1 MASAEVKENSKTPNI
16 NFFGFQKQIT
26 KIAKDIQNHQKKHS
40 LHKFVSS
47 KSDNPH
53 VDGRILQSLAPENK
67 EVAKLIKNLDKDP
80 GNPLARMRLV
90 NIVMA
95 DHKHIHLDDMLK
107 LMLQSSIPIYLG
119 DISPNFLQLVVFTYR
134 VYLERLTNTHKH
146 QMMSIRS
153 DSLKNVNMSGI
164 DMSDHE
170 FDDEDSHVKDVESAK
185 TEIQV
190 AESLIDDCETIL
202 FNIKSRMK
210 SSLSSEEINE
220 LITGTKSTSSFF
232 GFSQEKVSSTKQN
245 MIISKAVNAID
256 MLKQIPLLQ
265 AAGLELA
272 KKLGKVDNKLT
283 YPLVM
288 EGRIQ
293 MQALK
298 YQQMRVENG
307 DRTAR
312 QNLAPVFNR
321 AVVAYRKAL
330 KLVPKSSPKKADLAV
345 LTEFG
350 NLTHYGFVHRD
361 LMKFTEDG
369 IRSLVVLGKESLD
382 TAVTIDDSFEPLQKR
397 LEVSLLQIDETGE
410 QVI

>member
-1 MASAEVKENSKTPNI
+1 MASAEIKENSKTPNI

-53 VDGRILQSLAPENK
+53 VDGSILKSLAPENK

-80 GNPLARMRLV
+80 GNSLERMRLV
-90 NIVMA
+90 NIMMA
-95 DHKHIHLDDMLK
+95 NHKHIHLDDMLK

-119 DISPNFLQLVVFTYR
+119 DISPNFLQLVVLTYR

-170 FDDEDSHVKDVESAK
+170 FDDDNPHVSDVESAK

-220 LITGTKSTSSFF
+220 LITGTKTTSSFF

-245 MIISKAVNAID
+245 LIISKAVNAID

-265 AAGLELA
+265 AAGIELA

-288 EGRIQ
+288 EGSIQ

-330 KLVPKSSPKKADLAV
+330 KLVPKSAPKKADLAV

-397 LEVSLLQIDETGE
+397 LEVSLLQLNETGE

>member
-1 MASAEVKENSKTPNI
+1 MASADVKENSKTPNI

-53 VDGRILQSLAPENK
+53 VDGSILQSLAPENK

-119 DISPNFLQLVVFTYR
+119 DIGPTFLQLVIFTYR
-134 VYLERLTNTHKH
+134 AYLERLANTHKH
-146 QMMSIRS
+146 KMMAIRS
-153 DSLKNVNMSGI
+153 DQLKHVNMSGI
-164 DMSDHE
+164 DMSDHDY
-170 FDDEDSHVKDVESAK
+170 DDEDSHVSDIVSAK

-190 AESLIDDCETIL
+190 AESLINECETIL
-202 FNIKSRMK
+202 LNIKSRK
-210 SSLSSEEINE
+210 TYSLSSEEIDE
-220 LITGTKSTSSFF
+220 LITGTQSTSSFF
-232 GFSQEKVSSTKQN
+232 GFSQEKISSTKQN
-245 MIISKAVNAID
+245 MIISKAIKAID
-256 MLKQIPLLQ
+256 TLKQIPLLQ
-265 AAGLELA
+265 GAGLELA
-272 KKLGKVDNKLT
+272 KQLGRVDNKLT

-298 YQQMRVENG
+298 FIQMRVENG

-312 QNLAPVFNR
+312 ENMAHVFNR

-330 KLVPKSSPKKADLAV
+330 KLISKSSPKKADLPV

-350 NLTHYGFVHRD
+350 SLTHYGFMHRD
-361 LMKFTEDG
+361 LMRFTEDG
-369 IRSLVVLGKESLD
+369 IRALVLLGKESLD
-382 TAVTIDDSFEPLQKR
+382 AAVTIDDSFEPLQKR
-397 LEVSLLQIDETGE
+397 LEVSLLQLNETEE
-410 QVI
+410 QVF

>member
-1 MASAEVKENSKTPNI
+1 
-16 NFFGFQKQIT
+16 
-26 KIAKDIQNHQKKHS
+26 
-40 LHKFVSS
+40 
-47 KSDNPH
+47 
-53 VDGRILQSLAPENK
+53 
-67 EVAKLIKNLDKDP
+67 
-80 GNPLARMRLV
+80 
-90 NIVMA
+90 
-95 DHKHIHLDDMLK
+95 
-107 LMLQSSIPIYLG
+107 
-119 DISPNFLQLVVFTYR
+119 
-134 VYLERLTNTHKH
+134 
-146 QMMSIRS
+146 
-153 DSLKNVNMSGI
+153 
-164 DMSDHE
+164 
-170 FDDEDSHVKDVESAK
+170 
-185 TEIQV
+185 
-190 AESLIDDCETIL
+190 
-202 FNIKSRMK
+202 MK

-220 LITGTKSTSSFF
+220 LISGTKTTSSFF

-245 MIISKAVNAID
+245 LIISKAVNAID
-256 MLKQIPLLQ
+256 MLKHIPLLQ
-265 AAGLELA
+265 AAGIELA

-307 DRTAR
+307 DRAAR

>member
-1 MASAEVKENSKTPNI
+1 MASADVKENSKTPNI

-53 VDGRILQSLAPENK
+53 VDGSILQSLAPENK

-119 DISPNFLQLVVFTYR
+119 DIGPTFLQLVIFTYR
-134 VYLERLTNTHKH
+134 AYLERLTNTHKH

-153 DSLKNVNMSGI
+153 DSLKNVNMTGI

-220 LITGTKSTSSFF
+220 LITGTKST
-232 GFSQEKVSSTKQN
+232 
-245 MIISKAVNAID
+245 
-256 MLKQIPLLQ
+256 L
-265 AAGLELA
+265 
-272 KKLGKVDNKLT
+272 
-283 YPLVM
+283 
-288 EGRIQ
+288 
-293 MQALK
+293 
-298 YQQMRVENG
+298 
-307 DRTAR
+307 
-312 QNLAPVFNR
+312 
-321 AVVAYRKAL
+321 
-330 KLVPKSSPKKADLAV
+330 
-345 LTEFG
+345 
-350 NLTHYGFVHRD
+350 
-361 LMKFTEDG
+361 
-369 IRSLVVLGKESLD
+369 SL
-382 TAVTIDDSFEPLQKR
+382 IH
-397 LEVSLLQIDETGE
+397 I
-410 QVI
+410 

>member
-1 MASAEVKENSKTPNI
+1 MATAELKENSKTPNI
-16 NFFGFQKQIT
+16 NFIGIQKQIT
-26 KIAKDIQNHQKKHS
+26 SIIKDIQNHQKKHR

-47 KSDNPH
+47 KSENPH
-53 VDGRILQSLAPENK
+53 VDGRILQALAPENK
-67 EVAKLIKNLDKDP
+67 EVVKLIKNLDKDP
-80 GNPLARMRLV
+80 GNPLARLRLV

-95 DHKHIHLDDMLK
+95 DHKNIHLDDLLK
-107 LMLQSSIPIYLG
+107 LMLQASIPIYLG
-119 DISPNFLQLVVFTYR
+119 DISPTFLQLVIFTYR
-134 VYLERLTNTHKH
+134 AYLERLANTHKH
-146 QMMSIRS
+146 KMMAIRS
-153 DSLKNVNMSGI
+153 DQLKHVNMSGI
-164 DMSDHE
+164 DMSDHDY
-170 FDDEDSHVKDVESAK
+170 DDDDSHVSDIESAK

-190 AESLIDDCETIL
+190 AESLINECETIL
-202 FNIKSRMK
+202 FNIKSRMT

-220 LITGTKSTSSFF
+220 LITGTQSTSSFF

-245 MIISKAVNAID
+245 MIISKAVKAID
-256 MLKQIPLLQ
+256 MVKQIPLLQ

-272 KKLGKVDNKLT
+272 KKLGRVDNKLT

-298 YQQMRVENG
+298 FQQMRVENG

-312 QNLAPVFNR
+312 ENMAPVFNR

-330 KLVPKSSPKKADLAV
+330 KLISKSSPRKADLPV

-350 NLTHYGFVHRD
+350 NLTHYAFVHRD
-361 LMKFTEDG
+361 LMRFTEDG
-369 IRSLVVLGKESLD
+369 IRSLVLLGKESLD

-397 LEVSLLQIDETGE
+397 LEVSLLQIDETEE
-410 QVI
+410 QVF

>member
-1 MASAEVKENSKTPNI
+1 
-16 NFFGFQKQIT
+16 
-26 KIAKDIQNHQKKHS
+26 
-40 LHKFVSS
+40 
-47 KSDNPH
+47 
-53 VDGRILQSLAPENK
+53 
-67 EVAKLIKNLDKDP
+67 
-80 GNPLARMRLV
+80 
-90 NIVMA
+90 
-95 DHKHIHLDDMLK
+95 
-107 LMLQSSIPIYLG
+107 
-119 DISPNFLQLVVFTYR
+119 
-134 VYLERLTNTHKH
+134 
-146 QMMSIRS
+146 
-153 DSLKNVNMSGI
+153 MSGI

-170 FDDEDSHVKDVESAK
+170 YDDDNPHVSDVESAK

-220 LITGTKSTSSFF
+220 LITGTKTTSSFF

-265 AAGLELA
+265 AAGIELA

-312 QNLAPVFNR
+312 ENLAPVFNR

-369 IRSLVVLGKESLD
+369 IRSFVVLGKESLD

-397 LEVSLLQIDETGE
+397 LEVSLLQLDETGE

>member
-53 VDGRILQSLAPENK
+53 VDGSILQSLAPENK

-119 DISPNFLQLVVFTYR
+119 DIGPTFLQLVIFTYR
-134 VYLERLTNTHKH
+134 AYLERLTNTHKH

-153 DSLKNVNMSGI
+153 ASLKNVNMTGI

-220 LITGTKSTSSFF
+220 LISGTKTTSSFF

-245 MIISKAVNAID
+245 LIISKAVNAID

-265 AAGLELA
+265 AAGIELA

-293 MQALK
+293 M
-298 YQQMRVENG
+298 
-307 DRTAR
+307 
-312 QNLAPVFNR
+312 
-321 AVVAYRKAL
+321 
-330 KLVPKSSPKKADLAV
+330 
-345 LTEFG
+345 
-350 NLTHYGFVHRD
+350 
-361 LMKFTEDG
+361 
-369 IRSLVVLGKESLD
+369 
-382 TAVTIDDSFEPLQKR
+382 
-397 LEVSLLQIDETGE
+397 
-410 QVI
+410 

>member
-1 MASAEVKENSKTPNI
+1 MASAEIKENSKTPNI

-53 VDGRILQSLAPENK
+53 VDGRILQALAPENK
-67 EVAKLIKNLDKDP
+67 EVVKLIKNLDKDP

-95 DHKHIHLDDMLK
+95 DYKHIHLDDMLK

-119 DISPNFLQLVVFTYR
+119 DIGPTFLQLVTFTYR
-134 VYLERLTNTHKH
+134 AYLERLTNTHKH

-153 DSLKNVNMSGI
+153 VSLKNVNMTGI

-190 AESLIDDCETIL
+190 AESLIDECETIL

-220 LITGTKSTSSFF
+220 LITGTKSTTSFF

>member
-1 MASAEVKENSKTPNI
+1 MATEELKENSKTPNI
-16 NFFGFQKQIT
+16 NFIGIQKQIT
-26 KIAKDIQNHQKKHS
+26 SIIKDIQNHQKKHR

-47 KSDNPH
+47 KSENPH
-53 VDGRILQSLAPENK
+53 VDGRILQALAPENK
-67 EVAKLIKNLDKDP
+67 EVVKLIKNLDKDP
-80 GNPLARMRLV
+80 GNPLARLRLV

-95 DHKHIHLDDMLK
+95 DHKNIHLDDLQK
-107 LMLQSSIPIYLG
+107 LMLQASIPVYLG
-119 DISPNFLQLVVFTYR
+119 DISPTFLQLVIFTYR
-134 VYLERLTNTHKH
+134 AYLERLANTHKH
-146 QMMSIRS
+146 KMMAIRS
-153 DSLKNVNMSGI
+153 DQLKHVNMSGI
-164 DMSDHE
+164 DMSDHDY
-170 FDDEDSHVKDVESAK
+170 DDEDSHVSDIESAK
-185 TEIQV
+185 TEIQI
-190 AESLIDDCETIL
+190 AESLINECETIL
-202 FNIKSRMK
+202 FNIKSRMTT
-210 SSLSSEEINE
+210 SLSSEEIQE
-220 LITGTKSTSSFF
+220 LITGTQSTSSFF

-245 MIISKAVNAID
+245 MSISKAGKAID

-272 KKLGKVDNKLT
+272 KKLARVDNKLT

-298 YQQMRVENG
+298 FQQMRVENG

-312 QNLAPVFNR
+312 ENMAPVFNR

-330 KLVPKSSPKKADLAV
+330 KLISKSSPRKADLPV

-350 NLTHYGFVHRD
+350 NLTHYAFVHRD
-361 LMKFTEDG
+361 LMRFTEDG

-397 LEVSLLQIDETGE
+397 LEVSLLQIDETEE
-410 QVI
+410 QVF

>member
-1 MASAEVKENSKTPNI
+1 MATAELKENSKTPNI
-16 NFFGFQKQIT
+16 NFIGIQKQIT
-26 KIAKDIQNHQKKHS
+26 GIIKDIQNHQKKHR

-47 KSDNPH
+47 KSENPH
-53 VDGRILQSLAPENK
+53 VDGRILQALAPENK
-67 EVAKLIKNLDKDP
+67 EVVKLIKNLDKDP
-80 GNPLARMRLV
+80 GNPLARLRLV

-95 DHKHIHLDDMLK
+95 DHKNIHLDDLLK
-107 LMLQSSIPIYLG
+107 LMLQASIPIYLG
-119 DISPNFLQLVVFTYR
+119 DISPTFLQLVVFSYR
-134 VYLERLTNTHKH
+134 AYLERLTNTHKH
-146 QMMSIRS
+146 KMMAIRS
-153 DSLKNVNMSGI
+153 DQLKHVNMSGI
-164 DMSDHE
+164 DMSDHDY
-170 FDDEDSHVKDVESAK
+170 DDDDSHVSDIESAK

-190 AESLIDDCETIL
+190 AESLINECETIL

-220 LITGTKSTSSFF
+220 LITGTKTTSSFF

-245 MIISKAVNAID
+245 MIISKAVKAID
-256 MLKQIPLLQ
+256 MVKQIPLLQ

-272 KKLGKVDNKLT
+272 KKLGRVDNKLT

-298 YQQMRVENG
+298 FQQMRVENG

-312 QNLAPVFNR
+312 ENMAPVFNR

-330 KLVPKSSPKKADLAV
+330 KLISKSSPRKADLPV

-350 NLTHYGFVHRD
+350 NLTHYAFVHRD
-361 LMKFTEDG
+361 LMRFTEDG
-369 IRSLVVLGKESLD
+369 IRSLVLLGKESLD
-382 TAVTIDDSFEPLQKR
+382 KAVTIDDSFEPLQKR
-397 LEVSLLQIDETGE
+397 LEVSLLQIDETEE
-410 QVI
+410 QVF

>member
-1 MASAEVKENSKTPNI
+1 MASAEIKENSKTPNI

-26 KIAKDIQNHQKKHS
+26 KIAKDIQNHQKKHR
-40 LHKFVSS
+40 FVSS
-47 KSDNPH
+47 KSNNSH
-53 VDGRILQSLAPENK
+53 VDGRILQALAPENK
-67 EVAKLIKNLDKDP
+67 EVVKLIKNLDKDP
-80 GNPLARMRLV
+80 GNSLERMRLV
-90 NIVMA
+90 NIMMA
-95 DHKHIHLDDMLK
+95 NHKHIHLDDMLK

-134 VYLERLTNTHKH
+134 AYLERLTNTHKH

-170 FDDEDSHVKDVESAK
+170 YDDDNPHVSDVESAK

-220 LITGTKSTSSFF
+220 LITGTKTTSSFF

-256 MLKQIPLLQ
+256 MIKQIPLLQ
-265 AAGLELA
+265 AAGIELA
-272 KKLGKVDNKLT
+272 KNLGKVDNKLT

-312 QNLAPVFNR
+312 ENLAPVFNR

-369 IRSLVVLGKESLD
+369 IRSLVVLGKETLD

-397 LEVSLLQIDETGE
+397 LEVSLLQLDETGE

>member
-53 VDGRILQSLAPENK
+53 VDGRILQALAPENK
-67 EVAKLIKNLDKDP
+67 EVVKLIKNLDKDP

-95 DHKHIHLDDMLK
+95 DYKHIHLDDMLK

-119 DISPNFLQLVVFTYR
+119 DIGPTFLQLVTFTYR
-134 VYLERLTNTHKH
+134 AYLERLTNTHKH

-153 DSLKNVNMSGI
+153 VSLKNVNMTGI

-220 LITGTKSTSSFF
+220 LITGTKSTTSFF

>member
-1 MASAEVKENSKTPNI
+1 MASAEIKENSKTPNI
-16 NFFGFQKQIT
+16 NFFGFQKQID
-26 KIAKDIQNHQKKHS
+26 KIAKEIQSHQKKYS
-40 LHKFVSS
+40 FSRS
-47 KSDNPH
+47 KSNNSH
-53 VDGRILQSLAPENK
+53 VDGSILKAISPENK
-67 EVAKLIKNLDKDP
+67 EVVKLIKNLDKDP
-80 GNPLARMRLV
+80 GNPLIRMRLV
-90 NIVMA
+90 NIFMA
-95 DHKHIHLDDMLK
+95 NYKHIHLDDLLK
-107 LMLQSSIPIYLG
+107 LMLQASIPIYLG
-119 DISPNFLQLVVFTYR
+119 DISPNFLQLVIFTYR
-134 VYLERLTNTHKH
+134 AYLERLTNTHKH

-170 FDDEDSHVKDVESAK
+170 YDDEDAHVRDVESQK

-190 AESLIDDCETIL
+190 AETLIDDCEKIL

-210 SSLSSEEINE
+210 TSLSSEEINE
-220 LITGTKSTSSFF
+220 LITGTKTTSSFF
-232 GFSQEKVSSTKQN
+232 GFSQEKISSTKQN

-256 MLKQIPLLQ
+256 MMKHIPLLQ
-265 AAGLELA
+265 VAGLELA

-298 YQQMRVENG
+298 FQQMRVENG

-312 QNLAPVFNR
+312 ENLAPVFNR

-330 KLVPKSSPKKADLAV
+330 KLVPKSSPKKADLPV

-350 NLTHYGFVHRD
+350 NLTHFGFVHRD
-361 LMKFTEDG
+361 LMKFTKDG
-369 IRSLVVLGKESLD
+369 IRSLVVLGKETLD
-382 TAVTIDDSFEPLQKR
+382 TAVSIDDSFEPLQKR
-397 LEVSLLQIDETGE
+397 LEVSLLQLDETGA
-410 QVI
+410 QAI

>member
-1 MASAEVKENSKTPNI
+1 MASAEIKENSKTPNI

-53 VDGRILQSLAPENK
+53 VDGSILQSLAPENK

-119 DISPNFLQLVVFTYR
+119 DIGPTFLQLVIFTYR
-134 VYLERLTNTHKH
+134 AYLERLTNTHKH

-153 DSLKNVNMSGI
+153 DSLKNVNMTGI

>member
-1 MASAEVKENSKTPNI
+1 MATAELKENSKTPNI

-26 KIAKDIQNHQKKHS
+26 KIAKDIQNHQKKHR
-40 LHKFVSS
+40 FVSS
-47 KSDNPH
+47 KSGNSH
-53 VDGRILQSLAPENK
+53 VDGRILQALAPENK
-67 EVAKLIKNLDKDP
+67 DVVKLIKNLDKDP
-80 GNPLARMRLV
+80 GNSLERMRLV
-90 NIVMA
+90 NIMMA
-95 DHKHIHLDDMLK
+95 NHKHIHLDDMLK

-119 DISPNFLQLVVFTYR
+119 DISPTFLQLVIFTYR

-146 QMMSIRS
+146 KMMAIRS

-170 FDDEDSHVKDVESAK
+170 FDDEDSHVSDVESAK

-245 MIISKAVNAID
+245 LIISKAVNAID

-298 YQQMRVENG
+298 FQQMRVENG

-312 QNLAPVFNR
+312 ENMAPVFNR

-330 KLVPKSSPKKADLAV
+330 KLISKSSPRKADLPV

-350 NLTHYGFVHRD
+350 NLTHYAFVHRD
-361 LMKFTEDG
+361 LMRFTEDG
-369 IRSLVVLGKESLD
+369 IRSLVLLGKESLD

-397 LEVSLLQIDETGE
+397 LEVSLLQIDETEE
-410 QVI
+410 QVF